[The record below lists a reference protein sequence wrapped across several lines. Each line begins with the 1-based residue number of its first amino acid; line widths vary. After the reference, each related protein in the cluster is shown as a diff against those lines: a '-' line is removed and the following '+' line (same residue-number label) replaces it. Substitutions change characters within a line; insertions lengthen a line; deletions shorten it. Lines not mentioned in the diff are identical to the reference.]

1 MTPVRDDA
9 EAPGRHFDID
19 AGRSAGISPLL
30 WYQALTQ
37 KPGFAADVAQLN
49 AVQQLEW
56 LYLELLDFKNYRQKP
71 FMKTFGRRLP
81 PKGLYFHGGVGR
93 GKSLLMD
100 GFFANIPYRRK
111 RRVHFHQ
118 FMRGVHADLALLKHE
133 EEPLAKVAAGI
144 ARKVRLLCFDEFH
157 VNDIADAM
165 ILGRLLEE
173 LFKRGV
179 VFVMT
184 SNYAPD
190 ELFKDGLQ
198 RERFLPAI
206 ESIKEN
212 LSVVSVDGGTDY
224 RLQAFEKFSVYHTPL
239 SADADTNL
247 RAAFGMVA
255 GKVQRANTVTIN
267 DRAIPVVSVG
277 TGAIWFDFDA
287 ICGGPRSQLDYLEI
301 AYEYHTVIVSNV
313 PQLGPVQA
321 SEARRLTLLVDV
333 LYDHKVKLMISA
345 AVPPNALYPDGLR
358 SDEFQ
363 RTVSRLL
370 EMQSPEYLGM
380 GRVP

>member
-1 MTPVRDDA
+1 MPEQDRTSAR
-9 EAPGRHFDID
+9 GFDID
-19 AGRSAGISPLL
+19 NGSSASLSPLS
-30 WYQALTQ
+30 WYRHLIQ
-37 KPGFAADVAQLN
+37 KPGFVADTAQLN

-56 LYLELLDFKNYRQKP
+56 LYLELLDFKAYRQKP
-71 FMKTFGRRLP
+71 FMKTFGQRLP

-111 RRVHFHQ
+111 RRVHFHH
-118 FMRGVHADLALLKHE
+118 FMREVHAELALLKHE
-133 EEPLAKVAAGI
+133 EDPLIKVAAGI
-144 ARKVRLLCFDEFH
+144 ARRVRLLCFDEFH

-179 VFVMT
+179 VFVIT

-190 ELFKDGLQ
+190 QLFKDGLQ

-206 ESIKEN
+206 ELLKQN
-212 LSVVSVDGGTDY
+212 LSIISVDGGTDY
-224 RLQAFEKFSVYHTPL
+224 RLKAFEKFSVYHAPL
-239 SADADTNL
+239 SAEAEAKL

-255 GKVQRANTVTIN
+255 GKVQRANTVIIN
-267 DRAIPVVSVG
+267 GRAIPVTSIG

-301 AYEYHTVIVSNV
+301 AREYHTVIVSNI
-313 PQLGPVQA
+313 PQLGPERSGA
-321 SEARRLTLLVDV
+321 ARRLTLLVDV

-345 AVPPNALYPDGLR
+345 AVPPQAIYPVGLR